1 MHAQSPTANTRFV
14 PFHLSF
20 SISVSSSAFITLTE
34 TQFCSHYKYA
44 VCEFLSLFSV
54 NVKLRKRI
62 YASPQCTVNVPTT
75 TCLNFNSR
83 VARCSG
89 TQMKDSISNSFY
101 IFFFL
106 ARSRVLT
113 VHARSRESDTRS
125 LARTHA
131 SSTLCIY
138 FFYSISSTTR
148 ILSFFGLAPLRNF
161 KHVCITCYC
170 AMCIS
175 FATSQWRTSIGRI
188 GRVRRP

>member
-101 IFFFL
+101 IFFSLQDL
-106 ARSRVLT
+106 AYWLFMHGVGSQT
-113 VHARSRESDTRS
+113 HARSHVRTRRVHYVYIFFILFLQRRGFCRFSD
-125 LARTHA
+125 
-131 SSTLCIY
+131 
-138 FFYSISSTTR
+138 
-148 ILSFFGLAPLRNF
+148 
-161 KHVCITCYC
+161 
-170 AMCIS
+170 
-175 FATSQWRTSIGRI
+175 
-188 GRVRRP
+188 